1 MYLYTDKSNY
11 YKCWTSDYAVPNGF
25 YNLII
30 TYNGNQ
36 NRPGVNIY
44 VNGEKPTVYDNR
56 NSGSWTYTGM
66 TQKSMETTSYL
77 REVGTDNKINN
88 INAKICLLALIK
100 EEMSES
106 TIRCNSLLLN
116 SMCGKNIYYKI

>member
-1 MYLYTDKSNY
+1 MAGDK
-11 YKCWTSDYAVPNGF
+11 
-25 YNLII
+25 LII
-30 TYNGNQ
+30 TYNGNK
-36 NRPGVNIY
+36 NKPDVHIY
-44 VNGEKPTVYDNR
+44 INGTKPTVYDNR
-56 NSGSWTYTGM
+56 KDEDWAYTGM
-66 TQKSMETTSYL
+66 TQKNVETTSYL
-77 REVGTDNKINN
+77 REVGTDNRVDN